1 MTNSSTS
8 TRTGPD
14 TEAEEADSPASPTR
28 GRSRKYTQVLAVIY
42 QAAIEVFA
50 ADGPQGATT
59 QAIADKAGLS
69 KAQLHYYIESK
80 EALYRQVLL
89 DIIDDWIGVFGFADE
104 AFGARRVL
112 SDLIRRKMVFS
123 FEQPLRSRIFAAEMM
138 RGAPVLRP
146 MMELQSKRRTEQA
159 VAVIRNWMS
168 QGQMGP
174 VDPLLF
180 LFHLW
185 AVTQFYADHAAQ
197 VNFFR
202 EGASMDDPKERE
214 YLIGQVT
221 EFLLRGAGVDTA

>member
-1 MTNSSTS
+1 MSTS
-8 TRTGPD
+8 TRTTATGDVP
-14 TEAEEADSPASPTR
+14 AESETAASPTR
-28 GRSRKYTQVLAVIY
+28 GRSRKYTQVLAVIN

-80 EALYRQVLL
+80 DALYRLVLQ

-112 SDLIRRKMVFS
+112 SDLIRRKMLFS
-123 FEQPLRSRIFAAEMM
+123 FDQPLRSRIFAAEMM

-146 MMELQSKRRTEQA
+146 MMEVQSKRRTEQA
-159 VAVIRNWMS
+159 AAVIRNWMS

-185 AVTQFYADHAAQ
+185 AVTQFYADHAEQ
-197 VNFFR
+197 VRFFR
-202 EGASMDDPKERE
+202 EGSTPDDPKERE
-214 YLIGQVT
+214 YLIAQVT
-221 EFLLRGAGVDTA
+221 EFLLRGAGVK

>member
-1 MTNSSTS
+1 MSTGS
-8 TRTGPD
+8 NTTTTAAPD
-14 TEAEEADSPASPTR
+14 EAEASTASPTR
-28 GRSRKYTQVLAVIY
+28 GRSRKYTQVLAVIN

-59 QAIADKAGLS
+59 QAIADRAGLS

-80 EALYRQVLL
+80 DALYRQVLL

-112 SDLIRRKMVFS
+112 SDLIRRKMLFS

-146 MMELQSKRRTEQA
+146 MMELQSKRRTDQA
-159 VAVIRNWMS
+159 VAVIRNWMN

-197 VNFFR
+197 VSFFR
-202 EGASMDDPKERE
+202 EGASLDDPKERE

-221 EFLLRGAGVDTA
+221 EFLLRGAGVK

>member
-1 MTNSSTS
+1 MSTS
-8 TRTGPD
+8 TPAGAS
-14 TEAEEADSPASPTR
+14 AEEAETAASPTR
-28 GRSRKYTQVLAVIY
+28 GRSRKYTQVLAVINM
-42 QAAIEVFA
+42 AAIEVFA

-80 EALYRQVLL
+80 DALYRQVLL

-104 AFGARRVL
+104 AFGARNVL
-112 SDLIRRKMVFS
+112 SDLIRRKMLFS
-123 FEQPLRSRIFAAEMM
+123 FDQPLRSRIFAAEMM

-159 VAVIRNWMS
+159 AAVIRNWMD

-174 VDPLLF
+174 VDPILF

-185 AVTQFYADHAAQ
+185 AVTQFYADHVAQ
-197 VNFFR
+197 VQLFR
-202 EGASMDDPKERE
+202 ADTSLDDVKERE
-214 YLIGQVT
+214 YLIAQVT
-221 EFLLRGAGVDTA
+221 EFLLRGAAVK

>member
-1 MTNSSTS
+1 MMTTS
-8 TRTGPD
+8 TGTTTGEIPD
-14 TEAEEADSPASPTR
+14 EAEAPASPTR
-28 GRSRKYTQVLAVIY
+28 GRSRKYTQMLAVIY
-42 QAAIEVFA
+42 QAAIDVFA

-80 EALYRQVLL
+80 DALYAQVLQ

-112 SDLIRRKMVFS
+112 SDLIRRKMLFS

-146 MMELQSKRRTEQA
+146 MMALQSKRRTDQA
-159 VAVIRNWMS
+159 VAVIRNWMN

-202 EGASMDDPKERE
+202 EGASLDDPKERE
-214 YLIGQVT
+214 YLIAQVT
-221 EFLLRGAGVDTA
+221 EFLLRGAGVK

>member
-1 MTNSSTS
+1 MMTTS
-8 TRTGPD
+8 TGTTTGEIPD
-14 TEAEEADSPASPTR
+14 EAEAPASPTR
-28 GRSRKYTQVLAVIY
+28 GRSRKYTQMLAVIY

-50 ADGPQGATT
+50 TDGPQGATT

-80 EALYRQVLL
+80 DALYAQVLQ

-112 SDLIRRKMVFS
+112 SDLIRRKMLFS

-146 MMELQSKRRTEQA
+146 MMALQSKRRTDQA
-159 VAVIRNWMS
+159 VAVIRNWMN

-202 EGASMDDPKERE
+202 EGASLDDPKERE
-214 YLIGQVT
+214 YLIAQVT
-221 EFLLRGAGVDTA
+221 EFLLRGAGVK